1 MNYAICV
8 RYYRVCCTLLRMF
21 QARGY
26 WVQKSA
32 LPIDLDDFVLMMES
46 VNGNMFD
53 FRVRKSEKEWL
64 KVCFPKAAKTGVRDM
79 RDIVQSATD
88 DGIHHIVLVLKRK
101 ITPFA
106 NNRLSEHKDIHIEKF
121 NTLDLCRDI
130 TQHSLVPPHRILSK
144 TEVAITL
151 QQLKIKSTSLFNAI
165 QLTDP
170 ICKFFDARVGQVF
183 EIRRTSPEGHRYLAY
198 RVVVTPP
205 KYK

>member
-1 MNYAICV
+1 
-8 RYYRVCCTLLRMF
+8 
-21 QARGY
+21 
-26 WVQKSA
+26 
-32 LPIDLDDFVLMMES
+32 
-46 VNGNMFD
+46 
-53 FRVRKSEKEWL
+53 
-64 KVCFPKAAKTGVRDM
+64 M
-79 RDIVQSATD
+79 RDIVQSAD

-106 NNRLSEHKDIHIEKF
+106 NNHCRAQGHSHQVQHARP
-121 NTLDLCRDI
+121 CRDI

-151 QQLKIKSTSLFNAI
+151 QQLKIKSTFFNAI

-198 RVVVTPP
+198 RSW
-205 KYK
+205 